1 MSGNFLFKYRGQI
14 PILLFLIVIPF
25 IYYTDYQIFSSKL
38 LRQNMIISF
47 LISFIGMMIRIYTVG
62 TTPAGT
68 SGRNREKQIAKKLNQ
83 TGLYSIVRH
92 PLYLGNFLIWL
103 GVSMYT
109 VNTLFTVFLSL
120 FFVIYYNII
129 MKTEEEFLE
138 KKFQNQFLL
147 WKKNTPMF
155 FPSLNNYHKSN
166 YIFSIKTVLKRE
178 YSSFLA
184 TVFSFLYVQA
194 LINLFNKQEVIISRN
209 MWIVLIVSVSITLT
223 LRTIKKKTS
232 ILNQKGRT

>member
-25 IYYTDYQIFSSKL
+25 IYHTEYESFSPQL
-38 LRQNMIISF
+38 LKENMIISF
-47 LISFIGMMIRIYTVG
+47 LISFIGIMIRIYTVG

-68 SGRNREKQIAKKLNQ
+68 SGRNRKKQIAKKLNK

-92 PLYLGNFLIWL
+92 PLYLGNFLIWF

-109 VNTLFTVFLSL
+109 LNTMFTVFLSL
-120 FFVIYYNII
+120 FFFIYYNAI
-129 MKTEEEFLE
+129 MKTEETFLK
-138 KKFQNQFLL
+138 KKFKNEFLL
-147 WKKNTPMF
+147 WEKHTPMF
-155 FPSLNNYHKSN
+155 FPSLNNYQKSN

-184 TVFSFLYVQA
+184 TIFSFLYIQT
-194 LINLFNKQEVIISRN
+194 LINYFNEKEIIMSNNMWTVLIIS
-209 MWIVLIVSVSITLT
+209 ITITLI
-223 LRTIKKKTS
+223 LRTLKKNTS

>member
-129 MKTEEEFLE
+129 MKTEEE
-138 KKFQNQFLL
+138 
-147 WKKNTPMF
+147 
-155 FPSLNNYHKSN
+155 
-166 YIFSIKTVLKRE
+166 
-178 YSSFLA
+178 
-184 TVFSFLYVQA
+184 
-194 LINLFNKQEVIISRN
+194 
-209 MWIVLIVSVSITLT
+209 
-223 LRTIKKKTS
+223 
-232 ILNQKGRT
+232 